1 MLLMSLLEVY
11 LVVKMAELTSGLTCV
26 VFPSFS
32 KMFIGGLSWQTSPE
46 SLRDYF
52 SKFGEIR
59 ECMVMRDPTTK
70 RSRGFG
76 FVTFTD
82 AASVE
87 KVLAQQH
94 HELDSKTI
102 DPKVAFPRRAQPKM
116 VTRTKKIFVGGLS
129 ANTVLEDVKQYFEQ
143 FGKVDDALLMFDKAT
158 NRHRG
163 FGFITFESEDIVE
176 KVCEIHFHEIN
187 NKMVECKKAQPKEVM
202 FPPGTRGRARGLPY
216 TMDAFM
222 LGMGMLSYPNI
233 VATYGRGYTG
243 FTPSYSYQFP
253 GFPATAYGPVAAAAV
268 VAARGS
274 GLPDYGFYSSPGDQR
289 GGPCS
294 FADYGSLGPQ
304 AAQMLHSEHAT
315 SACNSPLQHLH
326 SPDQFKNPGANPSRP
341 PAFHGANSPGPVA
354 DLYGPGSQDSA
365 VGNYISTASPQ
376 PGSGFGPSIAVALLR
391 HNGQAQKAGKW

>member
-1 MLLMSLLEVY
+1 MEGDGSQ
-11 LVVKMAELTSGLTCV
+11 ATSGSLNDSQHD
-26 VFPSFS
+26 P
-32 KMFIGGLSWQTSPE
+32 G
-46 SLRDYF
+46 LRDYF

-82 AASVE
+82 AASVD

-129 ANTVLEDVKQYFEQ
+129 ANTVVEDVKQYFEQ
-143 FGKVDDALLMFDKAT
+143 FGKVDDAMLMFDKTT

-268 VAARGS
+268 AAARGS
-274 GLPDYGFYSSPGDQR
+274 GLPDYGFYSAPSDQR

-326 SPDQFKNPGANPSRP
+326 SPDQFKNPGLYIYSRLSTNPSRP
-341 PAFHGANSPGPVA
+341 GGFPGANSPGPVA
-354 DLYGPGSQDSA
+354 DLYGPSSQDSA
-365 VGNYISTASPQ
+365 VGNYISAASPQ
-376 PGSGFGPSIAVALLR
+376 PGSGFGPSITVSNKMQTFC
-391 HNGQAQKAGKW
+391 HH

>member
-1 MLLMSLLEVY
+1 MYISEHSPPGLSKHTALLCLRLALLFCR
-11 LVVKMAELTSGLTCV
+11 LLHVKMADLTSGLTSA
-26 VFPSFS
+26 VFSPYS
-32 KMFIGGLSWQTSPE
+32 KMFIGGLSWQTSPD

-76 FVTFTD
+76 FVTFAD
-82 AASVE
+82 AASVD
-87 KVLAQQH
+87 KVLAQPH

-129 ANTVLEDVKQYFEQ
+129 ANTVVEDVKQYFEQ
-143 FGKVDDALLMFDKAT
+143 FGKVEDAMLMFDKTT

-163 FGFITFESEDIVE
+163 FGFVTFENEDVVE

-243 FTPSYSYQFP
+243 FAPSYSYQFP
-253 GFPATAYGPVAAAAV
+253 GKFHLVKLCMVLLSPYYTPAVLTSNPAHITVGT
-268 VAARGS
+268 
-274 GLPDYGFYSSPGDQR
+274 
-289 GGPCS
+289 
-294 FADYGSLGPQ
+294 
-304 AAQMLHSEHAT
+304 AT
-315 SACNSPLQHLH
+315 SPAGTNP
-326 SPDQFKNPGANPSRP
+326 PRPGAFP
-341 PAFHGANSPGPVA
+341 GASSPGPVA
-354 DLYGPGSQDSA
+354 DLYGPTSQDSG
-365 VGNYISTASPQ
+365 VGNYISAASPQ
-376 PGSGFGPSIAVALLR
+376 PGSGFGHSIAGPLIATAFT
-391 HNGQAQKAGKW
+391 NGYH